1 MLDQTE
7 KKLLNRVLDTQAIT
21 DKIISFHKVALACGY
36 KHIRTEQVAGIAES
50 FCHRHPNYKAVRMLK
65 CDNDCSSLFIS
76 LHFIDKSLDFE
87 DDFIRRY

>member
-7 KKLLNRVLDTQAIT
+7 KKLLNQVLDTKAIT

-50 FCHRHPNYKAVRMLK
+50 FCHRHPNYKAVRILK
-65 CDNDCSSLFIS
+65 CDNDCASLFVS

-87 DDFIRRY
+87 DDFS